1 MEDFLKL
8 LRQGKIQ
15 VHEVELVP
23 HMHTT
28 RLDDFMLQTVPEG
41 RYTLRILY
49 KEIK

>member
-8 LRQGKIQ
+8 LRQGKI
-15 VHEVELVP
+15 EVSEMELVP
-23 HMHTT
+23 HMDNYSDGVVIHTI
-28 RLDDFMLQTVPEG
+28 LSG